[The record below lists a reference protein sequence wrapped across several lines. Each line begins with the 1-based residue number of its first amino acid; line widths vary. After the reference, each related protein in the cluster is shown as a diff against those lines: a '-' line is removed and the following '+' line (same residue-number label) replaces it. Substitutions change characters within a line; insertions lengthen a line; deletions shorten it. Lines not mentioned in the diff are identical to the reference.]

1 VGLLRPHYPNDDVL
15 FPNRMKAEPY
25 DFGAP
30 EDAEWYIDEIVGHR
44 WKGRSIDLLVKWN
57 LGESTWE
64 PLANC
69 NELAALDAY
78 LTLLDVK
85 DWQDL
90 PRRVTEMS
98 RRNMCHMM
106 RAK

>member
-1 VGLLRPHYPNDDVL
+1 MGLLRPHYPNNNIL

-25 DFGAP
+25 DFGTP
-30 EDAEWYIDEIVGHR
+30 EDTEWYVDEIVGHR

-69 NELAALDAY
+69 NELAALDVY
-78 LTLLDVK
+78 LTLLDIK

-90 PRRVTEMS
+90 PRRVTETS
-98 RRNMCHMM
+98 RRNTCHTT